1 MINKC
6 FINIV
11 PKLWG
16 AEGWIT
22 NDGDRCYKIL
32 YVVPGYIC
40 SLHRHLVKSE
50 TFTVLEGELYLEYR
64 KGEKCFRRILKQDES
79 FFIKVGTPH
88 RFSAILKDTKV
99 LEKSTL
105 HSDEDTDRL
114 CDSRIWTFADL
125 QDISDSCYPEL
136 LDDRETELFGKLLE
150 IKRGLKDE

>member
-22 NDGDRCYKIL
+22 NDSDRCYKIL

-40 SLHRHLVKSE
+40 SLHKHLRKAE
-50 TFTVLEGELYLEYR
+50 TFTVLEGELYLEYWID
-64 KGEKCFRRILKQDES
+64 GQCYTRILRQDES
-79 FFIKVGTPH
+79 FDVPTGMAH
-88 RFSAILKDTKV
+88 RFSAILADVKV

-105 HSDEDTDRL
+105 HADEDTERIN
-114 CDSRIWTFADL
+114 DSRKWFWNDI
-125 QDISDSCYPEL
+125 QQISDAYYADP
-136 LDDRETELFGKLLE
+136 LDDKVHDLFKELTK
-150 IKRGLKDE
+150 IKEESDV